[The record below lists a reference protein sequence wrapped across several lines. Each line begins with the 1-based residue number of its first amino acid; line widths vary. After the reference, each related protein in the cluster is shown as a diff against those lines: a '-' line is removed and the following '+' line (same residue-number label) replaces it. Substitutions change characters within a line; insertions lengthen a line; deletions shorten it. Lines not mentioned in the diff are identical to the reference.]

1 MAEYTDA
8 FGFFENMNERITTN
22 PENAK
27 KINAIY
33 KFNLTGENGGTW
45 TVDLKSDPPAVY
57 AEDREA
63 ECTITMKADEFI
75 NLVNGKLNPQMAF
88 MMGKLK
94 IKGDMSLAMK
104 LQNLLK

>member
-1 MAEYTDA
+1 MR
-8 FGFFENMNERITTN
+8 ERITTN

-33 KFNLTGENGGTW
+33 KFDLSGDNGGTW

-57 AEDREA
+57 AEDRDA
-63 ECTITMKADEFI
+63 ECTISMKSDDFI